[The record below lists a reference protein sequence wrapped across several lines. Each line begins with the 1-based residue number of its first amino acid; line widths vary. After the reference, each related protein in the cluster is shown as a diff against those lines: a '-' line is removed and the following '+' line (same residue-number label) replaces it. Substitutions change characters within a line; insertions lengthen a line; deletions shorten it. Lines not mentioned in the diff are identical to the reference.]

1 MRGGVDGRWLV
12 DGTIQVVISRHK
24 LRYSRMRSNNGSE
37 LGDAWTRHHNNP
49 SRITGTMC
57 RCSPN
62 SAFTN
67 RLDFHDDEAFHLSM
81 VWFGLLLSSSYRYQG
96 QRHGFREGEPPGSKA
111 NMVTSLMSIS
121 LVPVYLRYTK
131 VADTTAYCHCL
142 GDCSL
147 AGVECVST
155 YGRR

>member
-1 MRGGVDGRWLV
+1 MRGGVDGRWLL

-111 NMVTSLMSIS
+111 NMVPVDEYLVGTSIFVIYQSC
-121 LVPVYLRYTK
+121 RYHRL
-131 VADTTAYCHCL
+131 CHCL
-142 GDCSL
+142 ETALSL
-147 AGVECVST
+147 A
-155 YGRR
+155 